1 MKGLYAWD
9 IAGGLTLVRG
19 SDGLA
24 SDFHG
29 NAFIN
34 MHKRKVK
41 RSFENWQEAL
51 TAQEELD
58 EFIEEFNNLTNPF
71 TKNNN
76 WSYLELVVSNRDDR
90 SALNQLLLLL
100 PHC

>member
-34 MHKRKVK
+34 RKSTLVASNSYIHNSLLEK
-41 RSFENWQEAL
+41 
-51 TAQEELD
+51 LD
-58 EFIEEFNNLTNPF
+58 NL
-71 TKNNN
+71 
-76 WSYLELVVSNRDDR
+76 
-90 SALNQLLLLL
+90 
-100 PHC
+100 